1 MNNVSEENIILTTLE
16 NQKVIEREG
25 ILSSLDN
32 IRSITEKLRSNIVDW
47 LMPMY
52 KYFKLTLNSWFA
64 TINILDAYLGRE
76 ILRVEGETSAVREEN
91 ISIEQFPLVAVTS
104 MLLAAKYNEIYHP
117 DLNDIVFASYFIVT
131 NSVVMESSDSAKSI
145 ITKKSIKETEKK
157 IYTIL

>member
-16 NQKVIEREG
+16 NQKAIE
-25 ILSSLDN
+25 
-32 IRSITEKLRSNIVDW
+32 K
-47 LMPMY
+47 
-52 KYFKLTLNSWFA
+52 
-64 TINILDAYLGRE
+64 
-76 ILRVEGETSAVREEN
+76 
-91 ISIEQFPLVAVTS
+91 FPLVAVTS

-157 IYTIL
+157 IYTILRCNIGVPLDIDYM